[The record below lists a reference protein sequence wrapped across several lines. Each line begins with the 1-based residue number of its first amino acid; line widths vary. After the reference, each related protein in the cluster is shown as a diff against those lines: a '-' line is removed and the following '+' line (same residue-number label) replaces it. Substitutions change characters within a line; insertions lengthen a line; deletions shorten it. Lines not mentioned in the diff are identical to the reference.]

1 MKNYSFSLEKRCLRT
16 RFQVAAGFTLVEMLV
31 VITIITVMLTV
42 GALGLKNLSK
52 ASGVSAGLPVA
63 EAVFAEAR
71 AVAIG
76 KGGSTRILINADVND
91 HERYLRYMLV
101 VYYYDDGSGRGKWI
115 ANSRGSFLPEG
126 VYFSQEFSR
135 ENHEVSGA
143 GIDKIPAA
151 DEDIYGGVDQTSANT
166 NLSGPY
172 FYYEFNGE
180 GNVSTPGASFVIGVG
195 SKPKGADNPKVS
207 GGNVKNF
214 GGLIIWRK
222 GTTSVFRHPDQM
234 DIPSGIKAGDKF

>member
-1 MKNYSFSLEKRCLRT
+1 M
-16 RFQVAAGFTLVEMLV
+16 G
-31 VITIITVMLTV
+31 
-42 GALGLKNLSK
+42 
-52 ASGVSAGLPVA
+52 AGLPVA

-76 KGGSTRILINADVND
+76 KGGSTRILINADVDD

-101 VYYYDDGSGRGKWI
+101 VYYYDDGSGTGSGKWI

-135 ENHEVSGA
+135 ENHEIAGT
-143 GIDKIPAA
+143 GIDKLPAGE
-151 DEDIYGGVDQTSANT
+151 EDIYGGVDQLTPNT

>member
-1 MKNYSFSLEKRCLRT
+1 
-16 RFQVAAGFTLVEMLV
+16 MLV

-76 KGGSTRILINADVND
+76 KGGSTRLLINADVND

-101 VYYYDDGSGRGKWI
+101 VYYYDDGSGTGSGKWI

-135 ENHEVSGA
+135 ENHEIAGT
-143 GIDKIPAA
+143 GIDKLPAGE
-151 DEDIYGGVDQTSANT
+151 EDIYGGVDQLTPNT

-195 SKPKGADNPKVS
+195 SKSKGADNPKVS
-207 GGNVKNF
+207 GGNVKNL